1 MSSQIFHTSPVKFA
15 PSASPS
21 PPPLPIASLPIVAI
35 SIAGILAASFLL
47 LSYYVFV
54 MKCCLNTHHSS
65 RRRQSPSLSSASEQ
79 RGLAESTIRAI
90 PTFRYRQ
97 LSVGAAECA
106 VCLSEFQEQE
116 RIRLLPSCLHVF
128 HIDCIDTWLQF
139 NANCP
144 LCRASITAP
153 PVPFNPLAM
162 ALAPQFSHPRD
173 AFLEIRDEERKMEL
187 FGSRGDEC
195 IYARK
200 KEEEKLCLQPMR
212 RSFSVDSSGDMQ
224 LHVALQR
231 ILQQSSHEG
240 SSSGGGRFRRSLLS
254 FGWNSRN
261 SVLPLQMEL

>member
-1 MSSQIFHTSPVKFA
+1 MSQMKF
-15 PSASPS
+15 SPS
-21 PPPLPIASLPIVAI
+21 SSSPTPPPIAGLPIVTI
-35 SIAGILAASFLL
+35 SIAGILATFFLL

-54 MKCCLNTHHSS
+54 IKCWLNAHHSS
-65 RRRQSPSLSSASEQ
+65 GRRHSVSLSSTSEQ
-79 RGLAESTIRAI
+79 RGLAESAIRAI

-106 VCLSEFQEQE
+106 VCLSELQEQE

-144 LCRASITAP
+144 LCRASVTAP
-153 PVPFNPLAM
+153 PVPITPLAM
-162 ALAPQFSHPRD
+162 ALAPQFSHPHD
-173 AFLEIRDEERKMEL
+173 AFLEIRDEEIKMEFL
-187 FGSRGDEC
+187 GSRGDEC
-195 IYARK
+195 IDAR
-200 KEEEKLCLQPMR
+200 KEEEEELCLQRMR

-240 SSSGGGRFRRSLLS
+240 SSSVGGGGRFRRSLLS
-254 FGWNSRN
+254 FSRSSRS